1 MADNTPTIESKE
13 SDYAMKQDFEIL
25 RICAEFDAKKNAGGF
40 FTGDLE
46 VGQKVTLGPTKQ
58 QALKAQI
65 QRSQIVHHEG
75 TIKYIGD
82 IHVAEGTRIGIE
94 LSNAEGKHNGF
105 LRTGTGKRSWDN
117 AVQYFE
123 TEGGACTGVFVKPER
138 IIRVNGRPVGKKMS
152 QVLENVKLRD
162 MHGRVKG
169 DRIRD
174 WHEPI
179 CVVECS
185 KEARPG
191 YNSMPAHEYED
202 DYATL
207 EKKVELLAELIVKS
221 KKCCIYSGAGLSTG
235 SGIKDYASKAGKNS
249 KINAYNPSTKSMKDA
264 LPNIGHRTFAKLAM
278 DGQIESWVQQNHDGL
293 PQKAGFP
300 QHRINEIHGGWFDP
314 SNVVV
319 PMKGTLRE
327 DLCSWLNRIEDENDL
342 VIAVGTSLCGMTADD
357 VFVECCKRQKKKDAL
372 GGVIIGLQQT
382 QHDSKAYLRIFARIN
397 VVVALLARKL
407 NTIIPPLEFPMKL
420 DLPENAKV
428 SEFVYRVPYDSYG
441 RKTRHEDE
449 MVLWDLSPG
458 AKVQVTQGSG
468 EGFKGEVIRFK
479 NDMYW
484 QIELPCQRQHSVNFG
499 KKKKM
504 YTLGVWWIET
514 ATKGLCEYLPVVNIG
529 RNLKNWNGERILV

>member
-1 MADNTPTIESKE
+1 MADYTPTVESKE
-13 SDYAMKQDFEIL
+13 SNYALQQDKEIL
-25 RICAEFDAKKNAGGF
+25 QICAEFDEKKNAGGF
-40 FTGDLE
+40 FTENLE
-46 VGQKVTLGPTKQ
+46 VGQKVRLSPTKK

-65 QRSQIVHHEG
+65 EGSQIVHQEA
-75 TIKYIGD
+75 TIKFIGD
-82 IHVAEGTRIGIE
+82 IHVAEGTRIGLE
-94 LSNAEGKHNGF
+94 LSNAEGKHNGCI
-105 LRTGTGKRSWDN
+105 DD
-117 AVQYFE
+117 AQYFE
-123 TEGGACTGVFVKPER
+123 TEGGANTGVFVKPER
-138 IIRVNGRPVGKKMS
+138 ITLVNGMPVGKKMS
-152 QVLENVKLRD
+152 QVLKSVKVRE

-174 WHEPI
+174 WHEPL

-185 KEARPG
+185 KDARPG

-202 DYATL
+202 DFATL
-207 EKKVELLAELIVKS
+207 EKKVELLAEMIVKS
-221 KKCCIYSGAGLSTG
+221 KKCCVYSGAGLSTG
-235 SGIKDYASKAGKNS
+235 SGIKDYASKAGKDS
-249 KINAYNPSTKSMKDA
+249 RINAYMSKSKSMKDA
-264 LPNIGHRTFAKLAM
+264 LPNIGHRTFAKLAL

-319 PMKGTLRE
+319 PMKGSLRE
-327 DLCSWLNRIEDENDL
+327 DLCDWLQTIEDESDL

-357 VFVECCKRQKKKDAL
+357 VFVECCKRQKQGDGL

-382 QHDSKAYLRIFARIN
+382 QHDSKAYLRIFSRID

-407 NTIIPPLEFPMKL
+407 NTIIPPLELPLKF

-441 RKTRHEDE
+441 DKTEDESE
-449 MVLWDLSPG
+449 MVLWNLSPG

-479 NDMYW
+479 NNMYW
-484 QIELPCQRQHSVNFG
+484 QIELPCQRQHSENFG

-514 ATKGLCEYLPVVNIG
+514 ATKGLWPKLPVVNIG
-529 RNLKNWNGERILV
+529 KSLRNWKGERILV